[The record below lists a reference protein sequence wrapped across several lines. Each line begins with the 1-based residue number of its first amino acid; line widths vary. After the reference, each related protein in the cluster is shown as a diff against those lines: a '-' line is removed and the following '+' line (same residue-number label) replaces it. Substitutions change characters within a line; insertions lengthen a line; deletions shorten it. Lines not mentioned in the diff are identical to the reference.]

1 MKLIKK
7 MMIFLA
13 VLLVGLLAVSSVSAS
28 DIVNESNDFL
38 TYENNEEI
46 TEVVDDS
53 VMSIELD
60 NSSSADTE
68 LDKIGNCLDNE
79 IGLVDKNL
87 ENETEDIL
95 QANDVKI
102 VAKSVSISRPIT
114 FDYYFKVMDSNNT
127 PIANNYFSYQCLGHY
142 GNDYTDA
149 NGRGYIHI
157 DVPWETSPGNYPIEI
172 SSNGVSV
179 TTYIKFSSNDV
190 YYVDYNHVATYKKTN
205 YFTVEITHVHGYEP
219 VKNLKLALKIYTG
232 KKYKTYYIKTNNK
245 GIAKF
250 NTKNLKIGSHKYIV
264 TSTNKKYNLK
274 DYSDPT
280 GTITIKKVTKKTVK
294 KTTTTKKTTTKKSN
308 TKTVTKGKFKATFSL
323 STWNIAKR
331 SPGMWDKQVKN
342 TGIKKYNGNTVKAY
356 LSTYGKKIRV
366 SWSAGGRQLAIK
378 NIGTTIR

>member
-7 MMIFLA
+7 TMIFLA

-28 DIVNESNDFL
+28 DMVNETNDL
-38 TYENNEEI
+38 LNYENNNEI

-53 VMSIELD
+53 VISIEFD
-60 NSSSADTE
+60 NNMSVDTE
-68 LDKIGNCLDNE
+68 FDRIGNCLDTE
-79 IGLVDKNL
+79 ISIADRNL
-87 ENETEDIL
+87 ENGTDDVL
-95 QANDVKI
+95 QSNDVKI
-102 VAKSVSISRPIT
+102 VANPVEGSN
-114 FDYYFKVMDSNNT
+114 YYFKVLDCNNN
-127 PIANNYFSYQCLGHY
+127 PIPDTYFSYKYLSHSGGAH
-142 GNDYTDA
+142 TDS
-149 NGRGYIHI
+149 NGRGYIFLSI
-157 DVPWETSPGNYPIEI
+157 PWDLGSGKYPLEI
-172 SSNGVSV
+172 SSNGVTV
-179 TTYIKFSSNDV
+179 TTYIDVSSNEV

-205 YFTVEITHVHGYEP
+205 YFKVELTYVHGYKP

-232 KKYKTYYIKTNNK
+232 KKYKTYYITTNNK

-274 DYSDPT
+274 EYGDPT
-280 GTITIKKVTKKTVK
+280 GTITIKKVTKNSIK
-294 KTTTTKKTTTKKSN
+294 KTTTTKKTTTKKKSN

-323 STWNIAKR
+323 STWNIAKK

-342 TGIKKYNGNTVKAY
+342 TGIKKYNGKTVKAY
-356 LSTYGKKIRV
+356 LSTYGKKIRI